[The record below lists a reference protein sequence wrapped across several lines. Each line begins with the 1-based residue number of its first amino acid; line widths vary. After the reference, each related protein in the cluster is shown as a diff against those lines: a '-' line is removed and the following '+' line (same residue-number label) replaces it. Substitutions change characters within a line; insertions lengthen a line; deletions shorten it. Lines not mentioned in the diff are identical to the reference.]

1 MEDCTQVTIVF
12 LPDMAEG
19 WKEKY
24 KKKRD
29 ECKSIV
35 KLPKAETTEVQ
46 FSNVLLDLILAPI

>member
-24 KKKRD
+24 NKKRD

-35 KLPKAETTEVQ
+35 KPPKAYAETTA
-46 FSNVLLDLILAPI
+46 I